1 MCGDTFL
8 LFSDWFPFPLFP
20 VPFPFLDTLPYL
32 TSYFLLDGL
41 FSLLLYF
48 LLGSTAVSFVA
59 TLFFSC
65 FFFFSLFFWTFEAER
80 HKKGGRCSSAER
92 TYCICR

>member
-65 FFFFSLFFWTFEAER
+65 FFFLFSVLLDIRGRTSQE
-80 HKKGGRCSSAER
+80 GG
-92 TYCICR
+92 